1 MTEQYNNFERELD
14 WNDQITQ
21 DSEFV
26 ILEPGEYWFKVE
38 KFERG
43 RHTPNPQ
50 NPGKLPACNKAA
62 LTLEIVTNDGQT
74 KKLTHNLFLHS
85 RTEGML
91 SAFFGA
97 IGQKK
102 HKEPL
107 QMNWNLVPGAVG
119 VCSIKKGLSRNG
131 NEFNE
136 VGYMIYQDDV
146 DPTKQLNQRPGMA
159 AQPMMQAQPQ
169 FQQQPPVQQ
178 YQQQPLPTPQPQQ
191 WQQGSF

>member
-1 MTEQYNNFERELD
+1 
-14 WNDQITQ
+14 
-21 DSEFV
+21 
-26 ILEPGEYWFKVE
+26 
-38 KFERG
+38 
-43 RHTPNPQ
+43 
-50 NPGKLPACNKAA
+50 
-62 LTLEIVTNDGQT
+62 
-74 KKLTHNLFLHS
+74 
-85 RTEGML
+85 
-91 SAFFGA
+91 
-97 IGQKK
+97 
-102 HKEPL
+102 
-107 QMNWNLVPGAVG
+107 MNWNLVPGAVG

-169 FQQQPPVQQ
+169 FQQQPPVHQ